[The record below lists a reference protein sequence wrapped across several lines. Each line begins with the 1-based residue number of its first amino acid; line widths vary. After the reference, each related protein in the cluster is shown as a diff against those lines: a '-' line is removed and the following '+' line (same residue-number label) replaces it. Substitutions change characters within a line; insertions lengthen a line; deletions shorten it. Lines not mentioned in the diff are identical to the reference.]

1 MKKRQLAGIIL
12 AFFILAITFMVAP
25 TEQLPI
31 AARNTL
37 GIVLMVIVLLVT
49 EAVPLGIVCLTSIA
63 LMYFMGCVDSVG
75 GALTGFTNKTLFF
88 LLASF
93 GISKALTVVPA
104 SKRLLVVLME
114 KFGRS
119 IEMLLFGVMACTALL
134 SSVIS
139 NVAAAAVFVPI
150 VLEFLNV
157 YENEQ
162 DRKRTG
168 KAFMI
173 ALPVASMIGG
183 MMTPAGSSI
192 NILVISMLESHAG
205 MTVPFIDWMLMG
217 IPLTLLLVPLSWIL
231 FVKVYRPAPLAAE
244 KIQNYV
250 RSVRQ
255 SIPEKIVG
263 KELYVIAVLLV
274 LLVLWILS
282 SWIPFL
288 EITPVA
294 ILGLLLYFLPGKLQ
308 ILTWKD
314 FCDSVSLEAFLIMG
328 TMISIGSVVSATGLS
343 GWIAS
348 VIFPAA
354 FPAITPLVI
363 AFVAFITFV
372 LLIPIPVAPAV
383 VTMLSAP
390 LIMWCASI
398 GVSPMLVMVAFGLC
412 CCNCYI
418 LPLDTVPLITYA
430 TGYYGMF
437 DMPKTTA
444 FIQLCIIILCSLW
457 LSICG
462 LLI

>member
-1 MKKRQLAGIIL
+1 MRKRQLIGILVALLIL
-12 AFFILAITFMVAP
+12 AVTFMIEP
-25 TEQLPI
+25 TEQLPL

-37 GIVLMVIVLLVT
+37 GVVLMVIVLLVT
-49 EAVPLGIVCLTSIA
+49 EAVPLGIVCLTSVA
-63 LMYFMGCVDSVG
+63 LMYFLGCVDSVG

-93 GISKALTVVPA
+93 GISQALTVVPA
-104 SKRLLVVLME
+104 SKRLLVMLMG
-114 KFGRS
+114 KFGKS
-119 IEMLLFGVMACTALL
+119 INALLFGVMACTALL

-157 YENEQ
+157 YDNDD

-173 ALPVASMIGG
+173 GLPVASMIGG

-192 NILVISMLESHAG
+192 NILVISMLETHTG
-205 MTVPFIDWMLMG
+205 MTIPFVDWMIMG
-217 IPLTLLLVPLSWIL
+217 IPLSLALLPLSWGL
-231 FVKVYRPAPLAAE
+231 FVKIYCPAPLAPE
-244 KIQNYV
+244 KIEGYV
-250 RSVRQ
+250 RSVQQ
-255 SIPEKIVG
+255 SVPKRITG
-263 KELYVIAVLLV
+263 KELYVIVVLLV
-274 LLVLWILS
+274 LLALWILS

-294 ILGLLLYFLPGKLQ
+294 ILGLLLYFLPGKMQ
-308 ILTWKD
+308 VLTWKD

-343 GWIAS
+343 QWIAG
-348 VIFPAA
+348 VIFPAG
-354 FPAITPLVI
+354 FPAVLPLVI
-363 AFVAFITFV
+363 AFVAVVTFLLLV
-372 LLIPIPVAPAV
+372 LIPVAPAV

-390 LIMWCASI
+390 LIMWCVSL
-398 GVSPMLVMVAFGLC
+398 GVSPALVMVAFGLC
-412 CCNCYI
+412 SCNCYL

-430 TGYYGMF
+430 TGYYDMF

-444 FIQLCIIILCSLW
+444 IIQGCIVVLCALW
-457 LSICG
+457 LSVCG
-462 LLI
+462 IVL

>member
-1 MKKRQLAGIIL
+1 MKKRQLAGILL
-12 AFFILAITFMVAP
+12 ALLILAITFIVAP

-49 EAVPLGIVCLTSIA
+49 EAVPLGIVCLTSVA
-63 LMYFMGCVDSVG
+63 LMYFMVCVDSVG

-114 KFGRS
+114 KFGKS
-119 IEMLLFGVMACTALL
+119 IEMLLLGVMACTALL

-157 YENEQ
+157 YEDEKE
-162 DRKRTG
+162 RKRTG

-217 IPLTLLLVPLSWIL
+217 IPLALLLVPLSWIL
-231 FVKVYRPAPLAAE
+231 FVKVYRPAPLATE

-250 RSVRQ
+250 RTVRQ
-255 SIPEKIVG
+255 SIPEKIAG
-263 KELYVIAVLLV
+263 KEMYVILVLLV

-294 ILGLLLYFLPGKLQ
+294 ILGLLLYFLPGKMQ

-314 FCDSVSLEAFLIMG
+314 FCDSVSLEAFMIMG

-348 VIFPAA
+348 VIFPAT
-354 FPAITPLVI
+354 FPAVTPIVI

-398 GVSPMLVMVAFGLC
+398 GVSPVLVMVAFGLC

-444 FIQLCIIILCSLW
+444 LIQVSIIILCSMW

-462 LLI
+462 LFM